1 MGVDGNF
8 AQQLGFGPVLPCV
21 CHNVIA
27 DDKLV
32 DEGCMGVD
40 EVVFEGRLVGC
51 LVLFIAGGS
60 FHFRLGVV
68 AGRRWYQ

>member
-1 MGVDGNF
+1 MDGSF
-8 AQQLGFGPVLPCV
+8 TQKLSFSPVLPCV
-21 CHNVIA
+21 GHYVIA

-51 LVLFIAGGS
+51 LILFVTGGS